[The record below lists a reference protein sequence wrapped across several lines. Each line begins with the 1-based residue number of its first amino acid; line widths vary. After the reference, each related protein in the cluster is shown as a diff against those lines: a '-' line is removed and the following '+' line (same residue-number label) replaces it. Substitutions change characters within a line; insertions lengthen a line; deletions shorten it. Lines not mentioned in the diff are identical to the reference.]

1 MLSLPL
7 AFIPHQWGFSRGK
20 LTTGA
25 LLTAVDHW
33 LRLLEEGVDIC
44 AVILDYQKAFNIVVN
59 RILLQKLEV
68 NTYSDG

>member
-1 MLSLPL
+1 MSRDV
-7 AFIPHQWGFSRGK
+7 AITTGFHWGFSRGK
-20 LTTGA
+20 LTTGV

-44 AVILDYQKAFNIVVN
+44 AVIFDYQKAFDIVVN
-59 RILLQKLEV
+59 RNLLQKLEV